1 MKKILVTAGS
11 TIIAIDQ
18 VRVISNIF
26 QGKTGGRIANYLS
39 KIGCEVT
46 LITSRK
52 SQRKKDNLRIVR
64 YRTYDELYQRMEEEI
79 TQGNYDIIIHSAAV
93 SDYFVAGTYYKD
105 ENGMLV
111 QIDSSKK
118 ISSSH
123 PSLFLELVP
132 TAKIIDQIR
141 TPWGFNGKLVKFKL
155 QVGISDDELLEIA
168 RKSRTDSKADVMV
181 ANCLEW
187 SDKYAYIV
195 IDGKERKITRRKLP
209 EQLVGTLL

>member
-1 MKKILVTAGS
+1 MKKILVTAGA
-11 TIIAIDQ
+11 TITMIDE
-18 VRVISNIF
+18 VRGVTNIF
-26 QGKTGGRIANYLS
+26 QGRTGGNIANYFA
-39 KIGCEVT
+39 KVGCRVT

-52 SQRKKDNLRIVR
+52 SQRQKENLRIVR

-141 TPWGFNGKLVKFKL
+141 TPWGFDGKLVKFKL
-155 QVGISDDELLEIA
+155 QVGISDDELLKIA
-168 RKSRTDSKADVMV
+168 RKSRTDSQADIIV

-187 SDKYAYIV
+187 SSKFAYIV
-195 IDGKERKITRRKLP
+195 DEEKEIKISRRNLP
-209 EQLVGTLL
+209 EKLWRTLI

>member
-1 MKKILVTAGS
+1 MMEILVSAGA
-11 TIIAIDQ
+11 TITMIDE
-18 VRVISNIF
+18 VRGVTNIF
-26 QGKTGGRIANYLS
+26 QGRTGGNIANYFA
-39 KIGCEVT
+39 KVGCRVT

-52 SQRKKDNLRIVR
+52 SQRQKENLRIVR

-155 QVGISDDELLEIA
+155 QVGISDDELLKIA
-168 RKSRTDSKADVMV
+168 RKSRTDSQADIIV

-187 SDKYAYIV
+187 SSKFAYIV
-195 IDGKERKITRRKLP
+195 DEEKEIKISRRNLP
-209 EQLVGTLL
+209 EKLWRTLI